1 MTLWFNRA
9 DMAGHNPATLRR
21 ARRIAR
27 LGGAVVGLILGI
39 FYGTYI
45 IPNSSGALNSHV
57 SVAMAALL
65 GFAAMGLVFGFLA
78 GPTLSIEPWLWL
90 ERTLDTAP
98 PVQLIGAAVGLI
110 VALVVGLLVT
120 LLLSGLPNGIGYIVS
135 VPFTCA
141 LVYIVVSA
149 AMRRR
154 GDLLTLARQVVGDR
168 TTIDQHGA
176 AGSRGDAEA
185 SSTGIPV
192 LLDTSAL
199 IDGRVLDVAQAG
211 FLPGRLLIPGFV
223 LEELQRIADAGDH
236 LRRAKGRRGLGIVER
251 LQQSR
256 DITCEVIDADFPGT
270 PEVDSRLVRL
280 ARARGAA
287 IMTNDHIL
295 NRLARIEGV
304 RVLNINE
311 LANALKPIV
320 ATGETLRVTVV
331 KEGRELNQGIGYL
344 DDGTMVVVE
353 NGRKRIHEEVTVT
366 VTSVLQTAAGRLIFA
381 QVPEGE
387 ERRGRPSPRDA
398 ARLSRV
404 AKS

>member
-1 MTLWFNRA
+1 
-9 DMAGHNPATLRR
+9 MAGHDPARLRR

-27 LGGAVVGLILGI
+27 LSGAVVGLVLGV
-39 FYGTYI
+39 FYGVYI
-45 IPNSSGALNSHV
+45 IPNSAGALNSHV
-57 SVAMAALL
+57 SVALAALL
-65 GFAAMGLVFGFLA
+65 GFAAMGLVFGSLA
-78 GPTLSIEPWLWL
+78 GPMLSVEPYLWL
-90 ERTLDTAP
+90 ESALDTAP
-98 PVQLIGAAVGLI
+98 PFQLISAAIGLI

-120 LLLSGLPNGIGYIVS
+120 LLLSALPNGTGYIIS

-141 LVYIVVSA
+141 LVYIVVGA

-154 GDLLTLARQVVGDR
+154 SDLLAVARQVVGARANVDEYGFGGSTADLR
-168 TTIDQHGA
+168 TAATGA
-176 AGSRGDAEA
+176 
-185 SSTGIPV
+185 GIPV

-199 IDGRVLDVAQAG
+199 IDGRVLDVAQTG

-236 LRRAKGRRGLGIVER
+236 LRRVKGRRGLHVVEQ

-256 DITCEVIDADFPGT
+256 DVACEVIDADFPGT

-280 ARARGAA
+280 ARARSAA

-320 ATGETLRVTVV
+320 ASGETLRVTLV
-331 KEGRELNQGIGYL
+331 KEGREHNQGIGYL

-353 NGRKRIHEEVTVT
+353 NGRRHIDEEVTVT

-387 ERRGRPSPRDA
+387 ERRPRTSA
-398 ARLSRV
+398 RTGARLPRV